1 MAYSV
6 SKLAGLVVAGALLVG
21 LPWVVP
27 GEPAIRY
34 GLTVLAVIATLWL
47 TEAIHVS
54 LTALLVPLLV
64 AAFGLMPLGKAL
76 GAFAHPVI
84 FLFLGGFSLA
94 AALHTQQLD
103 RYLATRVIDL
113 AGGRPLRA
121 ILLLFL
127 ATAVLSMWISNT
139 ATVAIMLPLALG
151 LLRRPGATVVPG
163 TAIFVLLGI
172 AYSGSLGGLGTL
184 VGSPPNAIAAAYA
197 GIQFKEWLLH
207 GLPMMLLLWPL
218 MIGILYLLLRPDIG
232 SLALAMQQGAE
243 GDDERWVW
251 TRHRQLTLLIFALT
265 VAGWMGSGQLGP
277 WLGIDQMDTWVALLA
292 IALLG
297 LTRVAGW
304 KEIEQQTEWGVLLLF
319 GGGLCLSA
327 MLQASGCSTYLA
339 GLVLAWLQDM
349 PVWLTLLAITYFV
362 VFLSEMTSNT
372 ATAALMIPLLVPL
385 AAPLG
390 INPVAMAALIAMAAS
405 CAFMLPVATP
415 PNALVFATG
424 MVPQRR
430 MMRCGV
436 VLDLACGSLLATAIA
451 LFG

>member
-1 MAYSV
+1 MAYGMG
-6 SKLAGLVVAGALLVG
+6 KRAGLLMAAIWLVG
-21 LPWVVP
+21 LPWLLP

-84 FLFLGGFSLA
+84 FLFLGGFALA

-103 RYLATRVIDL
+103 RYLATRVIQL

-151 LLRRPGATVVPG
+151 LLRRPEANVSQG
-163 TAIFVLLGI
+163 TSIFVLLGI

-197 GIQFKEWLLH
+197 GIQFKDWLLH

-218 MIGILYLLLRPDIG
+218 MLGVLYLLLRPDFSG
-232 SLALAMQQGAE
+232 LSFPTDE
-243 GDDERWVW
+243 PDDSGRWRW
-251 TRHRQLTLLIFALT
+251 TRARQLTLLIFAVT
-265 VAGWMGSGQLGP
+265 VTGWMGSGQWGP
-277 WLGIDQMDTWVALLA
+277 WLGIDQMDSWVALLA

-319 GGGLCLSA
+319 GGGLCLSG
-327 MLQASGCSTYLA
+327 MLQASGCSTFLA
-339 GLVLAWLQDM
+339 GLVLDWLQGM
-349 PVWLTLLAITYFV
+349 PVWLTLLAITCFV

-385 AAPLG
+385 AGPLG
-390 INPVAMAALIAMAAS
+390 IHPMAMAALIAIAAS